1 MGCEIENFP
10 CIRKAKEDF
19 INPFLEKVSYINFIV
34 NRNSLFS
41 AIAI

>member
-19 INPFLEKVSYINFIV
+19 INPFLEKVRKYF
-34 NRNSLFS
+34 
-41 AIAI
+41 